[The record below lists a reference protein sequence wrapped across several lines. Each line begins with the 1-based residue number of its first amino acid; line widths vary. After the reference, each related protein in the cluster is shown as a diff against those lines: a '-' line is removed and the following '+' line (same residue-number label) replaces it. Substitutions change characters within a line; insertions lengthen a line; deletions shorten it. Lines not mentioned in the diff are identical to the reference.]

1 MANSNTVPISGGSG
15 VTRTIR
21 TEQKTSSTASAS
33 GASFFT
39 VPDGVVWELRA
50 VHATNPE
57 TGSLNLEFV
66 ITDSDGTTHASLSN
80 GTNGINA
87 IATGG
92 VAAWDGSILVPETF
106 RIYARW
112 TGGASE
118 SETLAWRL
126 YAYETDIDSNPDN

>member
-1 MANSNTVPISGGSG
+1 MANSNSVPVFGGAG
-15 VTRTIR
+15 LLYTIR
-21 TEQKTSSTASAS
+21 TEQKTSLTSAAS
-33 GASFFT
+33 GASFFA
-39 VPDGVVWELRA
+39 VPAGVVWELRA

-57 TGSLNLEFV
+57 SLPLDLEFV

-80 GTNGINA
+80 GENGINA
-87 IATGG
+87 IAAGG

-112 TGGASE
+112 SGGAGQGA
-118 SETLAWRL
+118 TLAWRL